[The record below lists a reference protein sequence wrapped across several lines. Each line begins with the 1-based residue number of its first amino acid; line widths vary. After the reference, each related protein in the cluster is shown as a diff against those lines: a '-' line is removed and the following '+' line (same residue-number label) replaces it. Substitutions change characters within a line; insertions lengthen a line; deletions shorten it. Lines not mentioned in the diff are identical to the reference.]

1 MSYHQALQAIEDDIH
16 INELD
21 NEDFA
26 FLSSR
31 TDSEI
36 FFAKERFKLHQAT
49 PDEGVSIHVLKTY
62 IYNKYGI

>member
-1 MSYHQALQAIEDDIH
+1 MQALQTIDEDVRID
-16 INELD
+16 ELSD
-21 NEDFA
+21 EDFA
-26 FLSSR
+26 FLSRIS
-31 TDSEI
+31 DNEI